1 VDLPAEAP
9 ALESPAGSRL
19 GLIVA
24 AAIGL
29 LAVVETV
36 NALVAPSR
44 AAQEG
49 DWEAAAREIRA
60 GFAAGDLVVAAP
72 AWADPIMRLH
82 LGDLVPLPIAARLD
96 DARFGRV
103 WEIGQ
108 RGAHAPES
116 ARGTVALERRFGALT
131 LRRVD
136 RPPAVILHDFLEH
149 WTDARVSRLPRGRP
163 AVECP
168 WSADRFQC
176 PDVSYNFVRLQT
188 VEVDTTV
195 HRGLLAQPVGDA
207 TVVIDYPAVPLGREL
222 VVATGLHDV
231 WMRKAGQGVVD
242 LRVVIAGTSVPV
254 LVKGAPQPVIE
265 ATNDS
270 GWQLTHLDTS
280 AYAGRVVDVRF
291 EITSPAPYQRHF
303 VLAAEAR
310 R

>member
-1 VDLPAEAP
+1 LEAP
-9 ALESPAGSRL
+9 VAPAASRL
-19 GLIVA
+19 GLVVA

-29 LAVVETV
+29 LAVVETTV
-36 NALVAPSR
+36 ALVAPAR
-44 AAQEG
+44 APKDA
-49 DWEAAAREIRA
+49 DWKAAAHEIRA
-60 GFAAGDLVVAAP
+60 AFAPGDLIVAAP

-82 LGDLVPLPIAARLD
+82 LGDLVPFAIAARFD

-108 RGAHAPES
+108 RGAHAPE
-116 ARGTVALERRFGALT
+116 AALGAVVLERRYGALT

-136 RPPAVILHDFLEH
+136 RPPAVVGYDFLER
-149 WTDARVSRLPRGRP
+149 WTEARVSRVQAGRP
-163 AVECP
+163 EVACP
-168 WSADRFQC
+168 WNGERFQC
-176 PDVSYNFVRLQT
+176 PDLSYNFVRLQT

-195 HRGLLAQPVGDA
+195 HRGLLAQPVGNA
-207 TVVIDYPAVPLGREL
+207 TVVIDYPVVPLGREL

-231 WMRKAGQGVVD
+231 WMRKAGQGVVE
-242 LRVVIAGTSVPV
+242 LRVVVA
-254 LVKGAPQPVIE
+254 GAPAATVM

-270 GWQLTHLDTS
+270 GWRLTHVDTT

-291 EITSPAPYQRHF
+291 EITSAAPYQRHF

>member
-1 VDLPAEAP
+1 MDLRAEAP

-24 AAIGL
+24 AAIAV

-44 AAQEG
+44 AAKDG

-82 LGDLVPLPIAARLD
+82 LGDLVPLAIAARFD

-108 RGAHAPES
+108 RGAHAPEA
-116 ARGTVALERRFGALT
+116 ARGAVALERRFGALT
-131 LRRVD
+131 LRRVE
-136 RPPAVILHDFLEH
+136 RAPAVVVYDFLER
-149 WTDARVSRLPRGRP
+149 WTDARVSRVARGRP
-163 AVECP
+163 AVDCP
-168 WSADRFQC
+168 WSAERFQC

-242 LRVVIAGTSVPV
+242 LRVVLA
-254 LVKGAPQPVIE
+254 GAPQPVIE

-270 GWQLTHLDTS
+270 GWQLTHVDTS
-280 AYAGRVVDVRF
+280 AYDGRVVDVRF
-291 EITSPAPYQRHF
+291 EVTSPEPYQRHF